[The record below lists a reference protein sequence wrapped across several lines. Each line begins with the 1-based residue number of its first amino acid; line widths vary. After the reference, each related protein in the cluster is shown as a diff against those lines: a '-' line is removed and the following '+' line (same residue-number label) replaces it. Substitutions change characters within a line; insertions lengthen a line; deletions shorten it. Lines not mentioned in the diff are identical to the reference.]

1 MNKLTWFA
9 QEIGVD
15 GWLLLAVDL
24 DLTRHGEPENMIGHR
39 RAFHPFQLD
48 ENPLALALAIEEMT
62 EIMGR
67 LSAPTLSASRACA
80 FTPALQEQQ
89 R

>member
-1 MNKLTWFA
+1 MDKLSWFA

-24 DLTRHGEPENMIGHR
+24 DMTRHGEPENMIGHR

-48 ENPLALALAIEEMT
+48 EDPQALAKAIAEMT

-67 LSAPTLSASRACA
+67 LSVPPRPVSRACA
-80 FTPALQEQQ
+80 FTPDLQEQQ
-89 R
+89 P